1 MDCWRLGASGAQRTH
16 VVILLGVMEDVFI
29 TPLCVLHVAELPP
42 TLERLVVPAHVSPE
56 SVSVFDVA

>member
-1 MDCWRLGASGAQRTH
+1 M
-16 VVILLGVMEDVFI
+16 VILLGVMEDVFI